1 MAMTRRELWLALM
14 FVAIGIAAWLL
25 RPGAER
31 STREDGDKERRPDY
45 IVEGLQGIVLGL
57 DGEPTRR
64 LDAERLRHYPDDGSS
79 ELDAPV
85 LQVYD
90 EDDEAPPWYA
100 RSRLAWINA
109 AGDELLLERDVR
121 LDRAATLDSAPI
133 ELRTSELLVLPE
145 LDYAE
150 TSRFVM
156 VERGQDWVTATDGMR
171 AWFGEGTRI
180 QLFGRVRALIEQRTE
195 DAPSADAPE

>member
-1 MAMTRRELWLALM
+1 MMAMTRPERWLALLLL
-14 FVAIGIAAWLL
+14 VIGVAAWLL
-25 RPGAER
+25 RPADEGTSSDAG
-31 STREDGDKERRPDY
+31 SGERRPDY
-45 IVEGLQGIVLGL
+45 IVDGLRGVVLGL

-90 EDDEAPPWYA
+90 NDDQAPPWYA

-109 AGDELLLERDVR
+109 TGDELLLEQDVR
-121 LDRAATLDSAPI
+121 LDRAATVDSPPI

-145 LDYAE
+145 ADYAE

-171 AWFGEGTRI
+171 AWFGLGTRI
-180 QLFGRVRALIEQRTE
+180 QLFGRVRALIEQPIDDAPTE
-195 DAPSADAPE
+195 DAP